1 MTTLITVGDN
11 YGSRRCDAKC
21 YNAESSDCDCVCN
34 GRNHGAGLQKAQEN
48 VEKMAEKILAEH
60 DKVMIKTPSGLL
72 IQ

>member
-21 YNAESSDCDCVCN
+21 YDAESSECDCVCN
-34 GRNHGAGLQKAQEN
+34 GRNHGAGLQQAQEN
-48 VEKMAEKILAEH
+48 VKQYAEKILAEH
-60 DKVMIKTPSGLL
+60 DKVIIETPLGLV